1 MPRGTSLSTARR
13 LSCAEGS
20 CPAVQ
25 PPEALIQTVPIVKV
39 QLGDEEVRAVVRVLQ
54 SGRLRAG
61 RLVEEF
67 EARFARTV
75 GARYAIAV
83 NSGTAALQLAYQLF
97 LKPGDEIIVPDFTFV
112 ATASMALAIGARPVL
127 ADVDP
132 ETWTL
137 DPASVEKR
145 ITRRTRAIA
154 PVHLYGSPANVRA
167 LTQIARRHRLRI
179 IWDAAQAH
187 GAVSDGRDVGSLPD
201 VVCYSFYPTKN
212 LTTGE
217 GGMLTTSNKTLA
229 ARLRLARSH
238 GEAKR
243 YFHTLLGYN
252 YRLTDIAAAIGL
264 VQLRKLPA
272 FLQARRRNA
281 AILSRGLA
289 GIPGLE
295 LPRISRGDDHAF
307 CLYTVCVN
315 PRVLGITRDNLQKS
329 LALQGIETSTHYP
342 RPLHKQ
348 PLFRHLG
355 TDRDF
360 PVSTMLAKS
369 VLSLPVHP
377 ELHDND
383 LRRVIQAVRNAVRVK

>member
-1 MPRGTSLSTARR
+1 VLSFDD
-13 LSCAEGS
+13 
-20 CPAVQ
+20 
-25 PPEALIQTVPIVKV
+25 PPPSPSGGPIRTVPIVRV
-39 QLGDEEVRAVVRVLQ
+39 QLGDEEIHSVVQVLR
-54 SGRLRAG
+54 SGQLRAG
-61 RLVEEF
+61 RVVEEF
-67 EARFARTV
+67 EARFARAV
-75 GARYAIAV
+75 GAGYAIAV

-132 ETWTL
+132 ESWTL

-145 ITRRTRAIA
+145 ITRCTRAIA
-154 PVHLYGSPANVRA
+154 PVHLYGNPANARA
-167 LTQIARRHRLRI
+167 LMRIARRHRLRI

-187 GAVSDGRDVGSLPD
+187 GAVSGGRDVGSLPD

-217 GGMLTTSNKTLA
+217 GGMLTTTHKALA

-252 YRLTDIAAAIGL
+252 FRLTDIAAAIG
-264 VQLRKLPA
+264 VAQLRKLPA
-272 FLQARRRNA
+272 FLRARRRNA
-281 AILSRGLA
+281 AILSRGLG

-295 LPRISRGDDHAF
+295 LPRVSRGDGHAF
-307 CLYTVCVN
+307 CLYTVRVN
-315 PRVLGITRDNLQKS
+315 PRILGITRDNLQKA
-329 LALQGIETSTHYP
+329 LASQGIESSTHYP
-342 RPLHKQ
+342 RPLHQQ
-348 PLFRHLG
+348 PLLRHLG

-377 ELHDND
+377 ELDDDD
-383 LRRVIQAVRNAVRVK
+383 LRRVIRAVRQAVRARRP

>member
-1 MPRGTSLSTARR
+1 MTTLRPR
-13 LSCAEGS
+13 
-20 CPAVQ
+20 PQ
-25 PPEALIQTVPIVKV
+25 EAPIRTVPIVRV
-39 QLGDEEVRAVVRVLQ
+39 QLGDEEIRSVVQVLR
-54 SGRLRAG
+54 SGQLRAG
-61 RLVEEF
+61 RWVEAF
-67 EARFARTV
+67 EERFARVV

-132 ETWTL
+132 ESWTL

-145 ITRRTRAIA
+145 ITRHTRAIA
-154 PVHLYGSPANVRA
+154 PVHLYGNPANARA
-167 LTQIARRHRLRI
+167 LTRLARRHRLRI

-187 GAVSDGRDVGSLPD
+187 GAFSDGRDVGSLPE

-217 GGMLTTSNKTLA
+217 GGMLTTSNKALA
-229 ARLRLARSH
+229 ARLRLTRSH
-238 GEAKR
+238 GESKR

-252 YRLTDIAAAIGL
+252 YRLTDIAAAIGMG
-264 VQLRKLPA
+264 QLRKLPR
-272 FLQARRRNA
+272 FLRARRRNA
-281 AILSRGLA
+281 AILSRGLG

-295 LPRISRGDDHAF
+295 LPRISRGDRHAF
-307 CLYTVCVN
+307 CLYTVRVN
-315 PRVLGITRDNLQKS
+315 APVLGVSRDDLQKS
-329 LALQGIETSTHYP
+329 LAAQGVETSTHYP
-342 RPLHKQ
+342 RALHQQ
-348 PLFRHLG
+348 PLFRRLG

-377 ELHDND
+377 ELDDDD
-383 LRRVIQAVRNAVRVK
+383 LHRVIDAVRNAVHA